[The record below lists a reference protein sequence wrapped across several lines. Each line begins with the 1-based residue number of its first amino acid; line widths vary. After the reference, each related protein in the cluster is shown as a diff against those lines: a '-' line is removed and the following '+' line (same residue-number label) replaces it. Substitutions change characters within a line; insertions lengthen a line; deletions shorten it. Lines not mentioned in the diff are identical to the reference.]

1 VNLKQ
6 YAADLFNVTLT
17 DEQVSRFDRYTEEL
31 LAWNSHTNLTAIIE
45 PEAVM
50 VRHHLDSLSVLK
62 VVPLHKGMLV
72 ADVGTGAGFPGLPLH
87 IAVEGLSTTLI
98 EATGKKAN
106 FCTHLT
112 KALDLKR
119 VIILHARAEDAGQ
132 ISYQRGKYDLVVA
145 RAVARLPIL
154 LEYLLPLAKI
164 GGMCV
169 AMKGITAQQEAED
182 SAQALKAL
190 GGELVKIEP
199 IELPNVPELHY
210 LVVVKKIRQ
219 TPVMYPRKPGIPSQS
234 PIGGVPNP

>member
-6 YAADLFNVTLT
+6 YAAELFNVTLT
-17 DEQVSRFDRYTEEL
+17 DEQVSQFDRYTEEL
-31 LAWNSHTNLTAIIE
+31 LAWNSHTNLTAITE

-62 VVPLHKGMLV
+62 VIPLQKGMMV

-87 IAVEGLSTTLI
+87 IAVEGLYTTLI

-106 FCTHLT
+106 FCTHLA
-112 KALDLKR
+112 KALELKR
-119 VIILHARAEDAGQ
+119 VVVVNARAEEAGQ
-132 ISYQRGKYDLVVA
+132 ISHQRGKYDLVVA

-169 AMKGITAQQEAED
+169 AMKGITAQQEADD
-182 SAQALKAL
+182 SAKALASL
-190 GGELVKIEP
+190 GGELVNIEQ
-199 IELPNVPELHY
+199 IELPNVPEPHF
-210 LVVVKKIRQ
+210 LVVVKKTRQ
-219 TPVMYPRKPGIPSQS
+219 TPAMYPRKPGIPSQS
-234 PIGGVPNP
+234 PIG